1 MTTSL
6 FDRLGGA
13 AGIDRIVDTAIA
25 SHLANPIIQTRFA
38 NARDIDRAR
47 RMAKEFFAHG
57 ASGGALAYSGKDMVE
72 AHRGMNINEQEFL
85 AATDDILDALA
96 QHGVPEDARGDV
108 LGILY
113 SLKGMIIR
121 V

>member
-1 MTTSL
+1 MTASL

-25 SHLANPIIQTRFA
+25 AHLVNPTIKTRFA

-57 ASGGALAYSGKDMVE
+57 ASGGAMPYSGKDMVE
-72 AHRGMNINEQEFL
+72 AHKGMNINEQEYL
-85 AATDDILDALA
+85 AATDDILDALVKHNIA
-96 QHGVPEDARGDV
+96 EDTRNDD

>member
-6 FDRLGGA
+6 FDRLGGT
-13 AGIDRIVDTAIA
+13 AGIDKIVDTATA
-25 SHLANPIIQTRFA
+25 AHLANPTIKTRFL
-38 NARDIDRAR
+38 NARDIDRAK

-57 ASGGALAYSGKDMVE
+57 ASGGAFPYSGKDMVE
-72 AHRGMNINEQEFL
+72 AHKGMNINEQEYL

-96 QHGVPEDARGDV
+96 KHDIAEDTRNDV

>member
-1 MTTSL
+1 MNNL
-6 FDRLGGA
+6 YERLGGA

-25 SHLANPIIQTRFA
+25 SHLENPIIRTRFA
-38 NARDIDRAR
+38 NARDIGRAR

-57 ASGGALAYSGKDMVE
+57 ATAGALPYSGKDMLE
-72 AHRGMNINEQEFL
+72 AHRGMNITEQEYL
-85 AATDDILDALA
+85 AATDDILGSLES
-96 QHGVPEDARGDV
+96 HGIDPATRNDV
-108 LGILY
+108 LAILY

>member
-13 AGIDRIVDTAIA
+13 SGIDKIVDTAIA
-25 SHLANPIIQTRFA
+25 AHLSNPIIKTRFI
-38 NARDIDRAR
+38 NARDIDRAK

-57 ASGGALAYSGKDMVE
+57 SSGGTLPYSGKDMVE
-72 AHRGMNINEQEFL
+72 AHKGMNITEQEYL
-85 AATDDILDALA
+85 AATDDILESLA
-96 QHGVPEDARGDV
+96 THGIDEDTRNDV

>member
-1 MTTSL
+1 MNASL
-6 FDRLGGA
+6 YERLGGA

-25 SHLANPIIQTRFA
+25 AHLANPVIGTRFA
-38 NARDIDRAR
+38 HARDLDRAK

-57 ASGGALAYSGKDMVE
+57 ASGGTLPYSGRDMAE
-72 AHRGMNINEQEFL
+72 AHKGMNITEQEYL
-85 AATDDILDALA
+85 AATDDILAALA
-96 QHGVPEDARGDV
+96 QHGVDDGTRNDV

-113 SLKGMIIR
+113 SLKGAIIR

>member
-1 MTTSL
+1 MSTSL
-6 FDRLGGA
+6 FDRLGGT

-25 SHLANPIIQTRFA
+25 AHLANPVIQTRFA

-57 ASGGALAYSGKDMVE
+57 ASGGALPYSGKDMVD
-72 AHRGMNINEQEFL
+72 AHKGMNINEQEYL
-85 AATDDILDALA
+85 AATDDILNALT
-96 QHGVPEDARGDV
+96 QHGIAEDTRLEV